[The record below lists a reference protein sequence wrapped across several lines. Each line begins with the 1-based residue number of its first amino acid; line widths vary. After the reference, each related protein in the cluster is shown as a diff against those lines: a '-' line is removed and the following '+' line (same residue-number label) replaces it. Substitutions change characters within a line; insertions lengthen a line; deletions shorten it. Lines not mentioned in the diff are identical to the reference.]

1 MAEITTKQT
10 NLKKVSEKYN
20 ELIKQKSGKCSKILF
35 LVSDG
40 KLIEKIKKSINI
52 NTYIEEPQILTYISF
67 IMKELEKYWIL
78 ISKELKS
85 IKGIPNNIP
94 YSLPEYIITE
104 MVENFRYKYG
114 YFEDI
119 TGTSENISKSI
130 YSNLKS
136 AAYMNT
142 DIYSTGEKI
151 YYTKKNKENLE
162 RFSYTQNDEIIK
174 GYTDK
179 LIEKSAIDLPMAI
192 YLYTE
197 KLLKN
202 EEYKR
207 SLAKRYDYLIID
219 SIEKTSNA
227 ELELVKVFEYIG
239 KEAFIYGDISAD
251 FSAIYNFDLD
261 NIVGYYSRKNNSEI
275 KNRENLD
282 YMDSIENKNLSNHK
296 KYGAKYKDLKP
307 FSSRIKECYQSQL
320 YTEMIDDILYKTEE
334 IAKEAEKIGKTA
346 IIIPPGSGILLHRI
360 TDGLKK
366 RGINYFSTSTDFKI
380 SQHRYANMLIIITA
394 LYAGN
399 SEIEFSTEEYIQMI
413 SLVLG
418 INKIKAN
425 NIFRENETLLKTIV
439 LENTE
444 FESVYCKSREITF
457 DNFLGNIEDKSTEM
471 DEENIEIN
479 KKDINNSVENVYNLD
494 LIIEKIYLAR
504 KKNLKR
510 SEFMRRFYTEV
521 LIALENGIEN
531 IEICKKVII
540 ECEKLEEAAECGVIE
555 DFEIDKILK
564 GYVRDYIGF
573 RELKNSEGDDKIMI
587 TTPFY
592 YINSMCDRGVQI
604 WADCGSN
611 MWNPKI
617 AKEISNPV
625 VLRKSYEEKHIF
637 TDIDE
642 EMLKKYY
649 MNNQLYSLLDSSE
662 EVYAFKSDYSL
673 NGYLSES
680 MMYTSIINLMDNEE
694 I

>member
-1 MAEITTKQT
+1 MAEITTKKV

-40 KLIEKIKKSINI
+40 KLIEKIKNSVNI

-67 IMKELEKYWIL
+67 IMKELEKYWTL
-78 ISKELKS
+78 ISKELK
-85 IKGIPNNIP
+85 IVKAVPNNIP

-162 RFSYTQNDEIIK
+162 RTSYSQNDEIIK
-174 GYTDK
+174 EYTDK

-197 KLLKN
+197 KLLTN
-202 EEYKR
+202 EDYQK
-207 SLAKRYDYLIID
+207 SLSKRYDYMIID
-219 SIEKTSNA
+219 AIEKTSNA
-227 ELELVKVFEYIG
+227 ELELVKVFENIG
-239 KEAFIYGDISAD
+239 KKAFIYGDISAD

-261 NIVGYYSRKNNSEI
+261 NAVEYYSKE
-275 KNRENLD
+275 ENLQQNKL
-282 YMDSIENKNLSNHK
+282 ENKNLANHQR
-296 KYGAKYKDLKP
+296 YGAKYKDLIP
-307 FSSRIKECYQSQL
+307 FSNKIKECYQSQL
-320 YTEMIDDILYKTEE
+320 YTEMIDDILYKVEE
-334 IAKEAEKIGKTA
+334 ISKEPEKIGKTA
-346 IIIPPGSGILLHRI
+346 IILPSGSGILLHRI
-360 TDGLKK
+360 TDGLQKM
-366 RGINYFSTSTDFKI
+366 GIKYFSTNTDFKI
-380 SQHRYANMLIIITA
+380 SQHKYANILIIIAT

-399 SEIEFSTEEYIQMI
+399 TEIEFSSEEYIQMI
-413 SLVLG
+413 SIVLG

-425 NIFRENETLLKTIV
+425 KIFKENETLLKTTI
-439 LENTE
+439 LENNRLEEIYNENT
-444 FESVYCKSREITF
+444 EITF
-457 DNFLGNIEDKSTEM
+457 DNFLGNIE
-471 DEENIEIN
+471 IN
-479 KKDINNSVENVYNLD
+479 AKDINNSVENVYNLD
-494 LIIEKIYLAR
+494 KIIEKIYIYR

-521 LIALENGIEN
+521 LITLEDGIEN
-531 IEICKKVII
+531 IDICKKVIT
-540 ECEKLEEAAECGVIE
+540 ECEKLEEAVECGIIK

-564 GYVRDYIGF
+564 NISNDFISF
-573 RELKNSEGDDKIMI
+573 RELKNREGNDKIMI
-587 TTPFY
+587 TTSFY
-592 YINSMCDRGVQI
+592 YINSLSDRGIQI

-617 AKEISNPV
+617 AKEISNSI

-637 TDIDE
+637 TDLDE
-642 EMLKKYY
+642 EKLKKYY
-649 MNNQLYSLLDSSE
+649 MKNQMYSLLDSAE
-662 EVYAFKSDYSL
+662 EVYAFKSDYSI

-680 MMYTSIINLMDNEE
+680 MMYTSIIGLMDKEE

>member
-40 KLIEKIKKSINI
+40 KLIEKIKNSINI
-52 NTYIEEPQILTYISF
+52 NSYIEEPQILTYISF
-67 IMKELEKYWIL
+67 IMKELEKYWTL

-85 IKGIPNNIP
+85 VKGVPNNIP

-130 YSNLKS
+130 YSNLRS

-151 YYTKKNKENLE
+151 YYTKKNKDNLE

-174 GYTDK
+174 EYTDK

-197 KLLKN
+197 KLLKK
-202 EEYKR
+202 EEYKK
-207 SLAKRYDYLIID
+207 SLSKRYDYLLID
-219 SIEKTSNA
+219 AIEKTSNS
-227 ELELVKVFEYIG
+227 ELELVKVFKNIR
-239 KEAFIYGDISAD
+239 KEIFIYGDISAD
-251 FSAIYNFDLD
+251 FAAMYNFDLD
-261 NIVGYYSRKNNSEI
+261 NIVDYYSKESELSSNS
-275 KNRENLD
+275 L
-282 YMDSIENKNLSNHK
+282 ENKNLANHQR
-296 KYGAKYKDLKP
+296 YGAKYKDLIP
-307 FSSRIKECYQSQL
+307 FSNRIKECYQSQL
-320 YTEMIDDILYKTEE
+320 YTEMIDDILYKIEE
-334 IAKEAEKIGKTA
+334 ITKKTKQIGKTA
-346 IIIPPGSGILLHRI
+346 VILPPGSGILHNRI
-360 TDGLKK
+360 TDRLQKMGVK
-366 RGINYFSTSTDFKI
+366 YFSTSTDFKI
-380 SQHRYANMLIIITA
+380 SQHRYANLLIIIAA

-413 SLVLG
+413 SLILG

-425 NIFRENETLLKTIV
+425 KIFRENEMLLKSTIF
-439 LENTE
+439 ENSE
-444 FESVYCKSREITF
+444 LDRIYAESREITF
-457 DNFLGNIEDKSTEM
+457 DNFLGNIEN
-471 DEENIEIN
+471 ENSEIDI
-479 KKDINNSVENVYNLD
+479 KDINNSVENVHNLD
-494 LIIEKIYLAR
+494 RIIEKIYIGR

-521 LIALENGIEN
+521 LIALEDGIEN
-531 IEICKKVII
+531 IDTCKKVIS
-540 ECEKLEEAAECGVIE
+540 ECEKLEEAAECGVIK

-564 GYVRDYIGF
+564 TYSKDYIGF
-573 RELKNSEGDDKIMI
+573 RELKNSEGEDKIMI

-592 YINSMCDRGVQI
+592 YINSLSERGIQL
-604 WADCGSN
+604 WADCGNN

-617 AKEISNPV
+617 AKEINNSI
-625 VLRKSYEEKHIF
+625 VLRKSYEEKQIF
-637 TDIDE
+637 TDLDE
-642 EMLKKYY
+642 EKLKKYY
-649 MNNQLYSLLDSSE
+649 MNNLLYSLLDSAE

-680 MMYTSIINLMDNEE
+680 MMYTSIINLMDREE

>member
-40 KLIEKIKKSINI
+40 KLIEKIKSSINI
-52 NTYIEEPQILTYISF
+52 NSYIEEPQILTYISF
-67 IMKELEKYWIL
+67 IMKELEKYWTL

-85 IKGIPNNIP
+85 VKGVPNNIP

-130 YSNLKS
+130 YSNLRS

-151 YYTKKNKENLE
+151 YYTKKNKDNLE

-174 GYTDK
+174 EYTDK

-197 KLLKN
+197 KLLKK
-202 EEYKR
+202 EEYKK
-207 SLAKRYDYLIID
+207 SLSKRYDYLLID
-219 SIEKTSNA
+219 AIEKTSNS
-227 ELELVKVFEYIG
+227 ELELVKIFKNIR
-239 KEAFIYGDISAD
+239 KEIFIYGDISAD
-251 FSAIYNFDLD
+251 FAAMYNFDLD
-261 NIVGYYSRKNNSEI
+261 NIVDYYSKESELSSNS
-275 KNRENLD
+275 L
-282 YMDSIENKNLSNHK
+282 ENKNLANHQR
-296 KYGAKYKDLKP
+296 YGAKYKDLIP
-307 FSSRIKECYQSQL
+307 FSNRIKECYQSQL
-320 YTEMIDDILYKTEE
+320 YTEMIDDILYKIEE
-334 IAKEAEKIGKTA
+334 ITKNFKQIGKTA
-346 IIIPPGSGILLHRI
+346 VILPPGSGILHNRI
-360 TDGLKK
+360 TDRLQKMGVK
-366 RGINYFSTSTDFKI
+366 YFSTSTDFKI
-380 SQHRYANMLIIITA
+380 SQHRYANLLIIIAA

-399 SEIEFSTEEYIQMI
+399 SEIEFSTEEYIQML

-425 NIFRENETLLKTIV
+425 KIFRENEMLLKSTI
-439 LENTE
+439 LENSE
-444 FESVYCKSREITF
+444 LDRIYAESREITF
-457 DNFLGNIEDKSTEM
+457 DNFLGNIEN
-471 DEENIEIN
+471 ENSEIDIN
-479 KKDINNSVENVYNLD
+479 DINNSVENAHNLD
-494 LIIEKIYLAR
+494 KIIEKIYIAR

-521 LIALENGIEN
+521 LITLEDGIEN
-531 IEICKKVII
+531 IEICKKVIS
-540 ECEKLEEAAECGVIE
+540 ECEKLEEAAECGVIK

-564 GYVRDYIGF
+564 TYSKDYIGF
-573 RELKNSEGDDKIMI
+573 RELKNSEENDKLMI

-592 YINSMCDRGVQI
+592 YINSLSERGIQL
-604 WADCGSN
+604 WADCGNN

-617 AKEISNPV
+617 AKEINNSI
-625 VLRKSYEEKHIF
+625 VLRKSYEEKQIF
-637 TDIDE
+637 TDLDE
-642 EMLKKYY
+642 EKLKKYY
-649 MNNQLYSLLDSSE
+649 MNNLLYSLLDSAE

-680 MMYTSIINLMDNEE
+680 MMYTSIINLMDREE

>member
-40 KLIEKIKKSINI
+40 KLIEKIKSSINI
-52 NTYIEEPQILTYISF
+52 NSYIEEPQILTYISF
-67 IMKELEKYWIL
+67 IMKELEKYWTL

-85 IKGIPNNIP
+85 VKGVPNNIP

-130 YSNLKS
+130 YSNLRS

-151 YYTKKNKENLE
+151 YYTKKNKDNLE

-174 GYTDK
+174 EYTDK

-197 KLLKN
+197 KLLKK
-202 EEYKR
+202 EEYQK
-207 SLAKRYDYLIID
+207 SLSKRYDYLIID

-227 ELELVKVFEYIG
+227 ELELVKVFEKMG
-239 KEAFIYGDISAD
+239 KETFVYGNISGDITS
-251 FSAIYNFDLD
+251 IYNFDLD
-261 NIVGYYSRKNNSEI
+261 NIVEHYSKEDELASN
-275 KNRENLD
+275 KL
-282 YMDSIENKNLSNHK
+282 ENKNLANHQR
-296 KYGAKYKDLKP
+296 YGAKYKDLIP
-307 FSSRIKECYQSQL
+307 FSNRIKECYQSQL
-320 YTEMIDDILYKTEE
+320 YNEMIEDILYKSEE
-334 IAKEAEKIGKTA
+334 IAKDSKKIGKTA

-360 TDGLKK
+360 TDALQK
-366 RGINYFSTSTDFKI
+366 RGIKYFSTITDYKI
-380 SQHRYANMLIIITA
+380 SQYRYANLLIIIAA

-399 SEIEFSTEEYIQMI
+399 SEMEFSTEEYIQMI
-413 SLVLG
+413 SLILG

-425 NIFRENETLLKTIV
+425 KIFRENETLLKSTI
-439 LENTE
+439 LENSE
-444 FESVYCKSREITF
+444 LDKIYAESREIIF
-457 DNFLGNIEDKSTEM
+457 DNFLGNIEN
-471 DEENIEIN
+471 ENSEIDI
-479 KKDINNSVENVYNLD
+479 KDINNSVENVHNLD
-494 LIIEKIYLAR
+494 RIIEKIYIGR

-521 LIALENGIEN
+521 LITLEDGIEN
-531 IEICKKVII
+531 IEICKKVIT
-540 ECEKLEEAAECGVIE
+540 ECEKLEEAAECGVIK
-555 DFEIDKILK
+555 DFEIDRILK
-564 GYVRDYIGF
+564 AYSKDYIGF
-573 RELKNSEGDDKIMI
+573 RELKNSEGNDKLMI

-592 YINSMCDRGVQI
+592 YINSLSERGIQL
-604 WADCGSN
+604 WADCGNN

-617 AKEISNPV
+617 AKEINNSI
-625 VLRKSYEEKHIF
+625 VLRKSYEEKQIF
-637 TDIDE
+637 TDLDE
-642 EMLKKYY
+642 EKLKKYY
-649 MNNQLYSLLDSSE
+649 MNNLLYSLLDSAE

-680 MMYTSIINLMDNEE
+680 MMYTSIINLMDREE

>member
-40 KLIEKIKKSINI
+40 KLIEKIKSSINI
-52 NTYIEEPQILTYISF
+52 NSYIEEPQILTYISF
-67 IMKELEKYWIL
+67 IVKELEKYWTL

-85 IKGIPNNIP
+85 VKGVPNNIP

-130 YSNLKS
+130 YSNLRS

-151 YYTKKNKENLE
+151 YYTKKNKDNLE

-174 GYTDK
+174 EYTDK

-197 KLLKN
+197 KLLKK
-202 EEYKR
+202 EEYKK
-207 SLAKRYDYLIID
+207 SLSKRYDYLLID
-219 SIEKTSNA
+219 AIEKTSNS
-227 ELELVKVFEYIG
+227 ELELVKVFKNIR
-239 KEAFIYGDISAD
+239 KEIFIYGDISAD
-251 FSAIYNFDLD
+251 FAAMYNFDLD
-261 NIVGYYSRKNNSEI
+261 NIVDYYSKESELSSNS
-275 KNRENLD
+275 L
-282 YMDSIENKNLSNHK
+282 ENKNLANHQR
-296 KYGAKYKDLKP
+296 YGAKYKDLIP
-307 FSSRIKECYQSQL
+307 FSNRIKECYQSQL
-320 YTEMIDDILYKTEE
+320 YTEMIDDILYKIEE
-334 IAKEAEKIGKTA
+334 ITKNPKQIGKTA
-346 IIIPPGSGILLHRI
+346 VILPPGSGILHNRI
-360 TDGLKK
+360 TDRLQKMGVK
-366 RGINYFSTSTDFKI
+366 YFSTSTDFKI
-380 SQHRYANMLIIITA
+380 SQHRYANLLIIIAA

-413 SLVLG
+413 SLILG

-425 NIFRENETLLKTIV
+425 KIFRENEMLLKSTIF
-439 LENTE
+439 ENSE
-444 FESVYCKSREITF
+444 LDRIYAESREITF
-457 DNFLGNIEDKSTEM
+457 DNFLGNIEN
-471 DEENIEIN
+471 ENSEIDI
-479 KKDINNSVENVYNLD
+479 KDINNSVENVHNLD
-494 LIIEKIYLAR
+494 RIIEKIYIAR

-521 LIALENGIEN
+521 LIALEDGIEN
-531 IEICKKVII
+531 IDICKKVIS
-540 ECEKLEEAAECGVIE
+540 ECEKLEEAAECGVIK

-564 GYVRDYIGF
+564 TYSKDYIGF
-573 RELKNSEGDDKIMI
+573 RDLKNSEGEDKIMI

-592 YINSMCDRGVQI
+592 YINSLSEREIQF
-604 WADCGSN
+604 WADCGNN

-617 AKEISNPV
+617 AKEINNSI
-625 VLRKSYEEKHIF
+625 VLRKSYEEKQIF
-637 TDIDE
+637 TDLDE
-642 EMLKKYY
+642 ETLKKYY
-649 MNNQLYSLLDSSE
+649 MNNLLYSLLDSAE

-680 MMYTSIINLMDNEE
+680 MMYTSIINLMDREE

>member
-40 KLIEKIKKSINI
+40 KLIEKIKSSINI
-52 NTYIEEPQILTYISF
+52 NSYIEEPQILTYISF
-67 IMKELEKYWIL
+67 IMKELEKYWTL

-85 IKGIPNNIP
+85 VKGVPNNIP

-130 YSNLKS
+130 YSNLRS

-151 YYTKKNKENLE
+151 YYTKKNKDNLE

-174 GYTDK
+174 EYTDK

-197 KLLKN
+197 KLLKK
-202 EEYKR
+202 EEYKK
-207 SLAKRYDYLIID
+207 SLSKRYDYLLID
-219 SIEKTSNA
+219 AIEKTSNS
-227 ELELVKVFEYIG
+227 ELELVKVFKNIR
-239 KEAFIYGDISAD
+239 KEIFIYGDISAD
-251 FSAIYNFDLD
+251 FAAMYNFDLD
-261 NIVGYYSRKNNSEI
+261 NIVDYYSKESELSSNS
-275 KNRENLD
+275 L
-282 YMDSIENKNLSNHK
+282 ENKNLANHQR
-296 KYGAKYKDLKP
+296 YGAKYKDLIR
-307 FSSRIKECYQSQL
+307 FSNRIKECYQSQL
-320 YTEMIDDILYKTEE
+320 YTEMIDDILYKIEE
-334 IAKEAEKIGKTA
+334 ITKNPKQIGKTA
-346 IIIPPGSGILLHRI
+346 VILPPGSGILHNRI
-360 TDGLKK
+360 TDRLQKMGVK
-366 RGINYFSTSTDFKI
+366 YFSTSTDFKI
-380 SQHRYANMLIIITA
+380 SQHRYANLLIIIAA

-399 SEIEFSTEEYIQMI
+399 SEIEFSTEEYIQMLSI
-413 SLVLG
+413 VLG

-425 NIFRENETLLKTIV
+425 KIFRENEMLLKSTIF
-439 LENTE
+439 ENSE
-444 FESVYCKSREITF
+444 LDRIYAESREITF
-457 DNFLGNIEDKSTEM
+457 DNFLGNIEN
-471 DEENIEIN
+471 ENSEIDI
-479 KKDINNSVENVYNLD
+479 KDINNSVENVHNLD
-494 LIIEKIYLAR
+494 RIIEKIYIAR

-521 LIALENGIEN
+521 LIALEDGIEN
-531 IEICKKVII
+531 IDICKKVIS
-540 ECEKLEEAAECGVIE
+540 ECEKLEEAAECGVIK

-564 GYVRDYIGF
+564 AYSKDYIGF
-573 RELKNSEGDDKIMI
+573 RELKNSEGENKIMI

-592 YINSMCDRGVQI
+592 YINSLSERGIQL
-604 WADCGSN
+604 WADCGNN

-617 AKEISNPV
+617 AKEINNSI
-625 VLRKSYEEKHIF
+625 VLRKSYEEKQIF
-637 TDIDE
+637 TDLDE
-642 EMLKKYY
+642 EKLKKYY
-649 MNNQLYSLLDSSE
+649 MNNLLYSLLDSAE

-680 MMYTSIINLMDNEE
+680 MMYTSIINLMDREE

>member
-40 KLIEKIKKSINI
+40 KLIEKIKSSINI
-52 NTYIEEPQILTYISF
+52 NSYIEEPQILTYISF
-67 IMKELEKYWIL
+67 IMKELEKYWTL

-85 IKGIPNNIP
+85 AKGVPNNIP

-130 YSNLKS
+130 YSNLRS

-151 YYTKKNKENLE
+151 YYTKKNKDNLE

-174 GYTDK
+174 EYTDK

-197 KLLKN
+197 KLLKK
-202 EEYKR
+202 EEYKK
-207 SLAKRYDYLIID
+207 SLSKRYDYLLID
-219 SIEKTSNA
+219 AIEKTSNS
-227 ELELVKVFEYIG
+227 ELELVKVFKNIR
-239 KEAFIYGDISAD
+239 KEIFIYGDISAD
-251 FSAIYNFDLD
+251 FAAMYNFDLD
-261 NIVGYYSRKNNSEI
+261 NIVDYYSKESELSSNS
-275 KNRENLD
+275 L
-282 YMDSIENKNLSNHK
+282 ENKNLANHQR
-296 KYGAKYKDLKP
+296 YGAKYKDLIR
-307 FSSRIKECYQSQL
+307 FSNRIKECYQSQL
-320 YTEMIDDILYKTEE
+320 YTEMIDDILYKIEE
-334 IAKEAEKIGKTA
+334 ITKKPKQIGKTA
-346 IIIPPGSGILLHRI
+346 VILPPGSGILHNRI
-360 TDGLKK
+360 TDRLQKMGVK
-366 RGINYFSTSTDFKI
+366 YFSTSTDFKI
-380 SQHRYANMLIIITA
+380 SQHRYANLLIIIAA

-399 SEIEFSTEEYIQMI
+399 SEIEFSTEEYIQMLSI
-413 SLVLG
+413 VLG

-425 NIFRENETLLKTIV
+425 KIFRENETLLKYTI
-439 LENTE
+439 LKNSELDRIYAE
-444 FESVYCKSREITF
+444 SREITF
-457 DNFLGNIEDKSTEM
+457 DNFLGNIEN
-471 DEENIEIN
+471 ENSEIDI
-479 KKDINNSVENVYNLD
+479 KDINNSVENVHNLD
-494 LIIEKIYLAR
+494 RIIEKIYIGR

-521 LIALENGIEN
+521 LITLEDGIEN
-531 IEICKKVII
+531 IEICKKVIT
-540 ECEKLEEAAECGVIE
+540 ECENLEEAAECGVIK
-555 DFEIDKILK
+555 DFEIDRILK
-564 GYVRDYIGF
+564 AYSKDYIGF
-573 RELKNSEGDDKIMI
+573 RELKNSEGNDKLMI

-592 YINSMCDRGVQI
+592 YISSLSERGIQL
-604 WADCGSN
+604 WADCGNN

-617 AKEISNPV
+617 AKEINNSI
-625 VLRKSYEEKHIF
+625 VLRKSYEEKQIF
-637 TDIDE
+637 TDLDE
-642 EMLKKYY
+642 EKLKKYY
-649 MNNQLYSLLDSSE
+649 MNNLLYSLLDSAE

-680 MMYTSIINLMDNEE
+680 MMYTSIINLMDREE

>member
-40 KLIEKIKKSINI
+40 KLIEKIKSSINI
-52 NTYIEEPQILTYISF
+52 NSYIEEPQILTYISF
-67 IMKELEKYWIL
+67 IMKELEKYWTL

-85 IKGIPNNIP
+85 VNGVPNNIP

-130 YSNLKS
+130 YSNLRS

-151 YYTKKNKENLE
+151 YYTKKNKDNLE

-174 GYTDK
+174 EYTDK

-197 KLLKN
+197 KLLKK
-202 EEYKR
+202 EEYKK
-207 SLAKRYDYLIID
+207 SLSKRYDYLLID
-219 SIEKTSNA
+219 AIEKTSNS
-227 ELELVKVFEYIG
+227 ELELVKVFKNIR
-239 KEAFIYGDISAD
+239 KEIFIYGDISAD
-251 FSAIYNFDLD
+251 FAAIYNFDLD
-261 NIVGYYSRKNNSEI
+261 NIVDYYSKESELSSNS
-275 KNRENLD
+275 L
-282 YMDSIENKNLSNHK
+282 ENKNLANHQR
-296 KYGAKYKDLKP
+296 YGAKYKDLIP
-307 FSSRIKECYQSQL
+307 FSNRIKECYQSQL
-320 YTEMIDDILYKTEE
+320 YTEMIDDILYKIEE
-334 IAKEAEKIGKTA
+334 ITKKSKQIGKTA
-346 IIIPPGSGILLHRI
+346 VILPPGSGILQNRI
-360 TDGLKK
+360 TDRLQKMGVK
-366 RGINYFSTSTDFKI
+366 YFSTSTDFKI
-380 SQHRYANMLIIITA
+380 SQHRYANMLIIIVA
-394 LYAGN
+394 MYSGN

-413 SLVLG
+413 SLILG

-425 NIFRENETLLKTIV
+425 KIFRENEMLLKSTIF
-439 LENTE
+439 ENSE
-444 FESVYCKSREITF
+444 LDRIYAESREITF
-457 DNFLGNIEDKSTEM
+457 DNFLGNIEN
-471 DEENIEIN
+471 ENSEIDI
-479 KKDINNSVENVYNLD
+479 KDINNSVENVHNLD
-494 LIIEKIYLAR
+494 RIIEKIYIAR

-521 LIALENGIEN
+521 LIALEDGIEN
-531 IEICKKVII
+531 IDICKKVIS
-540 ECEKLEEAAECGVIE
+540 ECEKLEEAAECGVIK

-564 GYVRDYIGF
+564 AYSKDYIGF
-573 RELKNSEGDDKIMI
+573 RELKNSEGEDKIMI

-592 YINSMCDRGVQI
+592 YINSLSERGIQL
-604 WADCGSN
+604 WADCGNN

-617 AKEISNPV
+617 AKEINNSI
-625 VLRKSYEEKHIF
+625 VLRKSYEEKQIF
-637 TDIDE
+637 TDLDE
-642 EMLKKYY
+642 EKLKKYY
-649 MNNQLYSLLDSSE
+649 MNNLLYSLLDSAE

-680 MMYTSIINLMDNEE
+680 MMYTSIINLMDREE

>member
-1 MAEITTKQT
+1 MEEITTKQT

-40 KLIEKIKKSINI
+40 KLIEKIKSSINI
-52 NTYIEEPQILTYISF
+52 NSYIEEPQILTYISF
-67 IMKELEKYWIL
+67 IMKELEKYWTL

-85 IKGIPNNIP
+85 VKGVPNNIP

-130 YSNLKS
+130 YSNLRS

-151 YYTKKNKENLE
+151 YYTKKNKDNLE

-174 GYTDK
+174 EYTDK

-197 KLLKN
+197 KLLKK
-202 EEYKR
+202 EEYQK
-207 SLAKRYDYLIID
+207 SLSKRYDYLIID
-219 SIEKTSNA
+219 SIEKTSNT
-227 ELELVKVFEYIG
+227 ELELVKVFEKMG
-239 KEAFIYGDISAD
+239 KETFVYGNISGDITS
-251 FSAIYNFDLD
+251 IYNFDLD
-261 NIVGYYSRKNNSEI
+261 NIVEHYSKEDELASN
-275 KNRENLD
+275 KL
-282 YMDSIENKNLSNHK
+282 ENKNLANHQR
-296 KYGAKYKDLKP
+296 YGAKYKDLIP
-307 FSSRIKECYQSQL
+307 FSNRIKECYQSQL
-320 YTEMIDDILYKTEE
+320 YNEMIEDILYKSEE
-334 IAKEAEKIGKTA
+334 IAKDSKKIGKTA

-360 TDGLKK
+360 TNALQK
-366 RGINYFSTSTDFKI
+366 RGIKYFSTITDYKI
-380 SQHRYANMLIIITA
+380 SQYRYANLLIIIAA

-413 SLVLG
+413 SLILG

-425 NIFRENETLLKTIV
+425 KIFRENETLLKYTI
-439 LENTE
+439 LKNSELDRIYAE
-444 FESVYCKSREITF
+444 SREITF
-457 DNFLGNIEDKSTEM
+457 DNFLGNIEN
-471 DEENIEIN
+471 ENSEIDI
-479 KKDINNSVENVYNLD
+479 KDINNSVENVHNLD
-494 LIIEKIYLAR
+494 RIIEKIYIGR

-521 LIALENGIEN
+521 LITLEDGIEN
-531 IEICKKVII
+531 IEICKKVIT
-540 ECEKLEEAAECGVIE
+540 ECENLEEAAECGVIK
-555 DFEIDKILK
+555 DFEIDRILK
-564 GYVRDYIGF
+564 AYSKDYIGF
-573 RELKNSEGDDKIMI
+573 RELKNSEGNDKLMI

-592 YINSMCDRGVQI
+592 YISSLSERGIQL
-604 WADCGSN
+604 WADCGNN

-617 AKEISNPV
+617 AKEINNSI
-625 VLRKSYEEKHIF
+625 VLRKSYEEKQIF
-637 TDIDE
+637 TDLDE
-642 EMLKKYY
+642 EKLKKYY
-649 MNNQLYSLLDSSE
+649 MNNLLYSLLDSAE

-680 MMYTSIINLMDNEE
+680 MMYTSIINLMDREE

>member
-40 KLIEKIKKSINI
+40 KLIEKIKSSINI
-52 NTYIEEPQILTYISF
+52 NSYIEEPQILTYISF
-67 IMKELEKYWIL
+67 IMKELEKYWTL

-85 IKGIPNNIP
+85 VKGVPNNIP

-130 YSNLKS
+130 YSNLRS

-151 YYTKKNKENLE
+151 YYTKKNKDNLE

-174 GYTDK
+174 EYTDK
-179 LIEKSAIDLPMAI
+179 LIEKSAVDLPMAI

-197 KLLKN
+197 KLLVNEAYQKN
-202 EEYKR
+202 L
-207 SLAKRYDYLIID
+207 SKRYDYLIID

-227 ELELVKVFEYIG
+227 ELELVKVFENLG
-239 KEAFIYGDISAD
+239 KDTFIYGNISAD
-251 FSAIYNFDLD
+251 IATIYNLDLD
-261 NIVGYYSRKNNSEI
+261 NIIEYYVSKDESNTN
-275 KNRENLD
+275 KL
-282 YMDSIENKNLSNHK
+282 ENKNLINHQR
-296 KYGAKYKDLKP
+296 YGAKYKDLIQ
-307 FSSRIKECYQSQL
+307 FSNRIKECYQSQL
-320 YTEMIDDILYKTEE
+320 YNEMIDDILYKAEE
-334 IAKEAEKIGKTA
+334 IAKDPKKIGKTA
-346 IIIPPGSGILLHRI
+346 IIIPPGSGILLNRI
-360 TDGLKK
+360 TDSLQKM
-366 RGINYFSTSTDFKI
+366 GIKYFSTITDYKI
-380 SQHRYANMLIIITA
+380 SQYRYANLLIIIAA

-413 SLVLG
+413 SLILG

-425 NIFRENETLLKTIV
+425 KIFRENETLLKSKI
-439 LENTE
+439 LGNSELDRIYAE
-444 FESVYCKSREITF
+444 SREITF
-457 DNFLGNIEDKSTEM
+457 DNFLGNIEN
-471 DEENIEIN
+471 ENSEIDI
-479 KKDINNSVENVYNLD
+479 KDINNSVENVHNLD
-494 LIIEKIYLAR
+494 RIIEKIYIGR

-521 LIALENGIEN
+521 LITLEDGIEN
-531 IEICKKVII
+531 IEICKKVIT
-540 ECEKLEEAAECGVIE
+540 ECEKLEEAAECGVIK
-555 DFEIDKILK
+555 DFEIDRILK
-564 GYVRDYIGF
+564 AYSKDYIGF
-573 RELKNSEGDDKIMI
+573 RELKNSEGNDKLMI

-592 YINSMCDRGVQI
+592 YINSLSERGIQL
-604 WADCGSN
+604 WADCGNN

-617 AKEISNPV
+617 AKEINNSI
-625 VLRKSYEEKHIF
+625 VLRKSYEEKQIF
-637 TDIDE
+637 TDLDE
-642 EMLKKYY
+642 EKLKKYY
-649 MNNQLYSLLDSSE
+649 MNNLLYSLLDSAE

-680 MMYTSIINLMDNEE
+680 MMYTSIINLMDREE

>member
-40 KLIEKIKKSINI
+40 KLIEKIKSSINI
-52 NTYIEEPQILTYISF
+52 NSYIEEPQILTYISF
-67 IMKELEKYWIL
+67 IMKELEKYWTL

-85 IKGIPNNIP
+85 VKGVPNNIP

-130 YSNLKS
+130 YSNLRS

-151 YYTKKNKENLE
+151 YYTKKNKDNLE

-174 GYTDK
+174 EYTDK

-197 KLLKN
+197 KLLKK
-202 EEYKR
+202 EEYQK
-207 SLAKRYDYLIID
+207 SLSKRYDYLIID

-227 ELELVKVFEYIG
+227 ELELVKVFEKMG
-239 KEAFIYGDISAD
+239 KETFVYGNISGDITS
-251 FSAIYNFDLD
+251 IYNFDLD
-261 NIVGYYSRKNNSEI
+261 NIVEHYSKEDELASN
-275 KNRENLD
+275 KL
-282 YMDSIENKNLSNHK
+282 ENKNLANHQR
-296 KYGAKYKDLKP
+296 YGAKYKDLIP
-307 FSSRIKECYQSQL
+307 FSNRIKECYQSQL
-320 YTEMIDDILYKTEE
+320 YNEMIEDILYKSEE
-334 IAKEAEKIGKTA
+334 IAKDSKKIGKTA
-346 IIIPPGSGILLHRI
+346 IIIPSGSGILLHRI
-360 TDGLKK
+360 IDALQK
-366 RGINYFSTSTDFKI
+366 RGIKYFSTITDHKI
-380 SQHRYANMLIIITA
+380 SQYRYANLLIIIAA

-399 SEIEFSTEEYIQMI
+399 SEMEFSTEEYIQMI
-413 SLVLG
+413 SLILG

-425 NIFRENETLLKTIV
+425 KIFRENETLLKSTI
-439 LENTE
+439 LENSE
-444 FESVYCKSREITF
+444 LDKIYAERREITF
-457 DNFLGNIEDKSTEM
+457 DNFLGNIEN
-471 DEENIEIN
+471 ENSEIDI
-479 KKDINNSVENVYNLD
+479 KDINNSVENVHNLD
-494 LIIEKIYLAR
+494 RIIEKIYIGR

-521 LIALENGIEN
+521 LITLEDGIEN
-531 IEICKKVII
+531 IEICKKVIT
-540 ECEKLEEAAECGVIE
+540 ECEKLEEAAECGVIK

-564 GYVRDYIGF
+564 AYSKDYIGF
-573 RELKNSEGDDKIMI
+573 RELKNSEGNDKLMI

-592 YINSMCDRGVQI
+592 YINSLSERGIQL
-604 WADCGSN
+604 WADCGNN

-617 AKEISNPV
+617 AKEINNSI
-625 VLRKSYEEKHIF
+625 VLRKSYEEKQIF
-637 TDIDE
+637 TDLDE
-642 EMLKKYY
+642 EKLKKYY
-649 MNNQLYSLLDSSE
+649 MNNLLYSLLDSAE

-680 MMYTSIINLMDNEE
+680 MMYTSIINLMDREE

>member
-40 KLIEKIKKSINI
+40 KLIEKIKSSINI
-52 NTYIEEPQILTYISF
+52 NSYIEEPQILTYISF
-67 IMKELEKYWIL
+67 IMKELEKYWTL

-85 IKGIPNNIP
+85 VKGVPNNIP

-104 MVENFRYKYG
+104 MVENFRYRYG

-130 YSNLKS
+130 YSNLRS

-151 YYTKKNKENLE
+151 YYTKKNKDNLE

-174 GYTDK
+174 EYTDK

-197 KLLKN
+197 KLLKK
-202 EEYKR
+202 EEYQKNL
-207 SLAKRYDYLIID
+207 SKRYDYLIID

-227 ELELVKVFEYIG
+227 ELELVKVFEKMG
-239 KEAFIYGDISAD
+239 KETFVYGNISSDIAS
-251 FSAIYNFDLD
+251 IYNFDLD
-261 NIVGYYSRKNNSEI
+261 NIVDYYSKEDELASN
-275 KNRENLD
+275 KL
-282 YMDSIENKNLSNHK
+282 ENKNLANHQR
-296 KYGAKYKDLKP
+296 YGAKYKDLIP
-307 FSSRIKECYQSQL
+307 FSNRIKECYQSQL
-320 YTEMIDDILYKTEE
+320 YNEMIEDILYKSEE
-334 IAKEAEKIGKTA
+334 IAKDSKKIGKTA
-346 IIIPPGSGILLHRI
+346 IIIPLGSGILLHRI
-360 TDGLKK
+360 TDALQK
-366 RGINYFSTSTDFKI
+366 RGIKYFSTITDYKI
-380 SQHRYANMLIIITA
+380 SQYRYANLLIIIAA

-413 SLVLG
+413 SLILG

-425 NIFRENETLLKTIV
+425 KIFRENETLLKSKI
-439 LENTE
+439 LGNSELDRIYAE
-444 FESVYCKSREITF
+444 SREITF
-457 DNFLGNIEDKSTEM
+457 DNFLGNIEN
-471 DEENIEIN
+471 ENSEIDI
-479 KKDINNSVENVYNLD
+479 KDINNSVENVHNLD
-494 LIIEKIYLAR
+494 RIIEKIYIGR

-521 LIALENGIEN
+521 LITLEDGIEN
-531 IEICKKVII
+531 IEICKKVIT
-540 ECEKLEEAAECGVIE
+540 ECEKLEEAAECGVIK

-564 GYVRDYIGF
+564 RYSKDYLGF
-573 RELKNSEGDDKIMI
+573 RELKNSEGEDKIMI

-592 YINSMCDRGVQI
+592 YINSLSERGIQL
-604 WADCGSN
+604 WADCGNN

-617 AKEISNPV
+617 AKEINNSI
-625 VLRKSYEEKHIF
+625 VLRKSYEEKQIF
-637 TDIDE
+637 TDLDE
-642 EMLKKYY
+642 EKLKKYY
-649 MNNQLYSLLDSSE
+649 MNNLLYSLLDSAE
-662 EVYAFKSDYSL
+662 EIYAFKSDYSL

-680 MMYTSIINLMDNEE
+680 MMYTSIINLMDREE

>member
-1 MAEITTKQT
+1 MAEITTKKA

-40 KLIEKIKKSINI
+40 KLIEKIKNSVNI

-67 IMKELEKYWIL
+67 IMKELEKYWTL
-78 ISKELKS
+78 ISKELK
-85 IKGIPNNIP
+85 IVKAVPNNIP

-162 RFSYTQNDEIIK
+162 RTSYSQNDEIIK
-174 GYTDK
+174 EYTDK

-197 KLLKN
+197 KLLTN
-202 EEYKR
+202 EDYQK
-207 SLAKRYDYLIID
+207 SLSKRYDYMIID
-219 SIEKTSNA
+219 AIEKTSNA
-227 ELELVKVFEYIG
+227 ELELVKVFENIG
-239 KEAFIYGDISAD
+239 KKAFIYGDISAD

-261 NIVGYYSRKNNSEI
+261 NTVEYYSKE
-275 KNRENLD
+275 ENLQQNKL
-282 YMDSIENKNLSNHK
+282 ENKNLANHQR
-296 KYGAKYKDLKP
+296 YGAKYKDLIP
-307 FSSRIKECYQSQL
+307 FSNKIKECYQSQL
-320 YTEMIDDILYKTEE
+320 YTEMIDDILYKVEE
-334 IAKEAEKIGKTA
+334 ISKEPEKIGKTA
-346 IIIPPGSGILLHRI
+346 IILPSGSGILLHRI
-360 TDGLKK
+360 TDGLQKM
-366 RGINYFSTSTDFKI
+366 GIKYFSTNTDFKI
-380 SQHRYANMLIIITA
+380 SQHKYANILVIIAA

-399 SEIEFSTEEYIQMI
+399 TEIEFSSEEYIQMI

-425 NIFRENETLLKTIV
+425 KIFKENETLLKTTI
-439 LENTE
+439 LENNRLEEIYNENT
-444 FESVYCKSREITF
+444 EITF
-457 DNFLGNIEDKSTEM
+457 DNFLGNIE
-471 DEENIEIN
+471 NIEIN
-479 KKDINNSVENVYNLD
+479 AKDINNSVENVYNLD
-494 LIIEKIYLAR
+494 KIIEKIYIYR

-521 LIALENGIEN
+521 LITLEDGIEN
-531 IEICKKVII
+531 IDICKKII
-540 ECEKLEEAAECGVIE
+540 TECEKLEEAVECGIIK

-564 GYVRDYIGF
+564 NISNDFISF
-573 RELKNSEGDDKIMI
+573 RELKNREGNDKIMI
-587 TTPFY
+587 TTSFY
-592 YINSMCDRGVQI
+592 YINSLSDRGIQL
-604 WADCGSN
+604 WADCGNN

-617 AKEISNPV
+617 AKEISNSI

-637 TDIDE
+637 TDLDE
-642 EMLKKYY
+642 EKLKKYY
-649 MNNQLYSLLDSSE
+649 MNNQMYSLLDSAE
-662 EVYAFKSDYSL
+662 EVYAFKSDYSI

-680 MMYTSIINLMDNEE
+680 MMYTSIIGLMDKEE

>member
-40 KLIEKIKKSINI
+40 KLIEKIKSSINI
-52 NTYIEEPQILTYISF
+52 NSYIEEPQILTYISF
-67 IMKELEKYWIL
+67 IMKELEKYWTL

-85 IKGIPNNIP
+85 AKGVPNNIP

-130 YSNLKS
+130 YSNLRS

-151 YYTKKNKENLE
+151 YYTKKNKDNLE

-174 GYTDK
+174 EYTDK

-197 KLLKN
+197 KLLKK
-202 EEYKR
+202 EEYKK
-207 SLAKRYDYLIID
+207 SLSKRYDYLLID
-219 SIEKTSNA
+219 AIEKTSNS
-227 ELELVKVFEYIG
+227 ELELVKVFKNIR
-239 KEAFIYGDISAD
+239 KEIFIYGDISAD
-251 FSAIYNFDLD
+251 FAAMYNFDLD
-261 NIVGYYSRKNNSEI
+261 NIVDYYSKESELSSNS
-275 KNRENLD
+275 L
-282 YMDSIENKNLSNHK
+282 ENKNLANHQR
-296 KYGAKYKDLKP
+296 YGAKYKDLIR
-307 FSSRIKECYQSQL
+307 FSNRIKECYQSQL
-320 YTEMIDDILYKTEE
+320 YTEMIDDILYKIEE
-334 IAKEAEKIGKTA
+334 ITKNPKQIGKTA
-346 IIIPPGSGILLHRI
+346 VILPPGSGILHNRI
-360 TDGLKK
+360 TDRLQKMGVK
-366 RGINYFSTSTDFKI
+366 YFSTSTDFKI
-380 SQHRYANMLIIITA
+380 SQHRYANLLIIIAA

-399 SEIEFSTEEYIQMI
+399 SEIEFSTEEYIQMLSI
-413 SLVLG
+413 VLG

-425 NIFRENETLLKTIV
+425 KIFRENEMLLKSTIF
-439 LENTE
+439 ENSE
-444 FESVYCKSREITF
+444 LDRIYAESREITF
-457 DNFLGNIEDKSTEM
+457 DNFLGNIEN
-471 DEENIEIN
+471 ENSEIDI
-479 KKDINNSVENVYNLD
+479 KDINNSVENVHNLD
-494 LIIEKIYLAR
+494 RIIEKIYIGR

-521 LIALENGIEN
+521 LITLEDGIEN
-531 IEICKKVII
+531 IEICKKVIT
-540 ECEKLEEAAECGVIE
+540 ECEKLEEAAECGVIK

-564 GYVRDYIGF
+564 AYSKDYIGF
-573 RELKNSEGDDKIMI
+573 RELKNSEGNDKLMI

-592 YINSMCDRGVQI
+592 YINSLSERGIQL
-604 WADCGSN
+604 WADCGNN

-617 AKEISNPV
+617 AKEINNSI
-625 VLRKSYEEKHIF
+625 VLRKSYEEKQIF
-637 TDIDE
+637 TDLDE
-642 EMLKKYY
+642 EKLKKYY
-649 MNNQLYSLLDSSE
+649 MNNLLYSLLDSAE

-673 NGYLSES
+673 NGYLSEN
-680 MMYTSIINLMDNEE
+680 MMYTSIIGLMDKEE

>member
-40 KLIEKIKKSINI
+40 KLIEKIKSSINI
-52 NTYIEEPQILTYISF
+52 NSYIEEPQILTYISF
-67 IMKELEKYWIL
+67 IMKELEKYWTL

-85 IKGIPNNIP
+85 VKGVPNNIP

-151 YYTKKNKENLE
+151 YYTKKNKDNLE

-174 GYTDK
+174 EYTDK

-197 KLLKN
+197 KLLKK
-202 EEYKR
+202 EEYKK
-207 SLAKRYDYLIID
+207 SLSKRYDYLLID
-219 SIEKTSNA
+219 AIEKTSNS
-227 ELELVKVFEYIG
+227 ELELVKVLKNIR
-239 KEAFIYGDISAD
+239 KEIFIYGDISAD
-251 FSAIYNFDLD
+251 FAAMYNFDLD
-261 NIVGYYSRKNNSEI
+261 NIVDYYSKESELSSNS
-275 KNRENLD
+275 L
-282 YMDSIENKNLSNHK
+282 ENKNLANHQR
-296 KYGAKYKDLKP
+296 YGAKYKDLIP
-307 FSSRIKECYQSQL
+307 FSNRIKECYQSQL
-320 YTEMIDDILYKTEE
+320 YTEMIDDILYKIEE
-334 IAKEAEKIGKTA
+334 ITKNPKQIGKTA
-346 IIIPPGSGILLHRI
+346 VILPPGSGILQNRI
-360 TDGLKK
+360 TDRLQKMGVK
-366 RGINYFSTSTDFKI
+366 YFSTSTDFKI
-380 SQHRYANMLIIITA
+380 SQHRYANMLIIIA
-394 LYAGN
+394 AMYSGN

-413 SLVLG
+413 SLILG

-425 NIFRENETLLKTIV
+425 KIFRENEMLLKSTIF
-439 LENTE
+439 ENSE
-444 FESVYCKSREITF
+444 LDRIYAESREITF
-457 DNFLGNIEDKSTEM
+457 DNFLGNIEN
-471 DEENIEIN
+471 ENSEIDI
-479 KKDINNSVENVYNLD
+479 KDINNSVENVHNLD
-494 LIIEKIYLAR
+494 RIIEKIYIAR

-521 LIALENGIEN
+521 LIALEDGIEN
-531 IEICKKVII
+531 IDICKKVIS
-540 ECEKLEEAAECGVIE
+540 ECEKLEEAAECGVIK

-564 GYVRDYIGF
+564 TYSKDYIGF
-573 RELKNSEGDDKIMI
+573 RELKNSEGENKIMI

-592 YINSMCDRGVQI
+592 YINSLSERGIQL
-604 WADCGSN
+604 WADCGNN

-617 AKEISNPV
+617 AKEINNSI
-625 VLRKSYEEKHIF
+625 VLRKSYEEKQIF
-637 TDIDE
+637 TDLDE
-642 EMLKKYY
+642 EKLKKYY
-649 MNNQLYSLLDSSE
+649 MNNLLYSLLDSAE

-680 MMYTSIINLMDNEE
+680 MMYTSIINLMDREE

>member
-20 ELIKQKSGKCSKILF
+20 ELIKQKSGKCSEILF

-40 KLIEKIKKSINI
+40 KLIEKIKSSINI
-52 NTYIEEPQILTYISF
+52 NSYIEEPQILTYISF
-67 IMKELEKYWIL
+67 IMKELEKYWTL

-85 IKGIPNNIP
+85 VNGVPNNIP

-130 YSNLKS
+130 YSNLRS

-151 YYTKKNKENLE
+151 YYTKKNNDNLE

-174 GYTDK
+174 EYTDK
-179 LIEKSAIDLPMAI
+179 LIEKSAIDLPIAI

-197 KLLKN
+197 KLLKK
-202 EEYKR
+202 EEYQK
-207 SLAKRYDYLIID
+207 SLSKRYDYLIID

-227 ELELVKVFEYIG
+227 ELELVKVFEKMG
-239 KEAFIYGDISAD
+239 KETFVYGNISGDITS
-251 FSAIYNFDLD
+251 IYNFDLD
-261 NIVGYYSRKNNSEI
+261 NIVEHYSKEDELASN
-275 KNRENLD
+275 KL
-282 YMDSIENKNLSNHK
+282 ENKNLANHQR
-296 KYGAKYKDLKP
+296 YGAKYKDLIP
-307 FSSRIKECYQSQL
+307 FSNRIKECYQSQL
-320 YTEMIDDILYKTEE
+320 YNEMIEDILYKSEE
-334 IAKEAEKIGKTA
+334 IAKDSKKIGKTA

-360 TDGLKK
+360 TDALQK
-366 RGINYFSTSTDFKI
+366 RGTKYFSTITDYKI
-380 SQHRYANMLIIITA
+380 SQYRYANLLIIIAA

-413 SLVLG
+413 SLILG

-425 NIFRENETLLKTIV
+425 KIFRENETLLKSTI
-439 LENTE
+439 LENSE
-444 FESVYCKSREITF
+444 LDKIYAESREITF
-457 DNFLGNIEDKSTEM
+457 DNFLGNIEN
-471 DEENIEIN
+471 ENSEIDI
-479 KKDINNSVENVYNLD
+479 KDINNSVENVHNLD
-494 LIIEKIYLAR
+494 RIIEKIYIGR

-521 LIALENGIEN
+521 LITLEDGIEN
-531 IEICKKVII
+531 IEICKKVIT
-540 ECEKLEEAAECGVIE
+540 ECEKLEEAAECGVIK

-564 GYVRDYIGF
+564 AYSKDYIGF
-573 RELKNSEGDDKIMI
+573 RELKNSEGNDKLMI

-592 YINSMCDRGVQI
+592 YINSLSEREIQL
-604 WADCGSN
+604 WADCGNN

-617 AKEISNPV
+617 AKEINNSI
-625 VLRKSYEEKHIF
+625 VLRKSYEEKQIF
-637 TDIDE
+637 TDLDE
-642 EMLKKYY
+642 EKLKKYY
-649 MNNQLYSLLDSSE
+649 MNNLLYSLLDSAE

-680 MMYTSIINLMDNEE
+680 MMYTSIINLMDREE

>member
-1 MAEITTKQT
+1 MAEITTKKV

-40 KLIEKIKKSINI
+40 KLIEKIKNSVNI

-67 IMKELEKYWIL
+67 IMKELEKYWTL
-78 ISKELKS
+78 ISKELK
-85 IKGIPNNIP
+85 IVKAVPNNIP

-162 RFSYTQNDEIIK
+162 RTSYSQNDEIIK
-174 GYTDK
+174 EYTDK

-197 KLLKN
+197 KLLTN
-202 EEYKR
+202 EDYQK
-207 SLAKRYDYLIID
+207 SLSKRYDYMIID
-219 SIEKTSNA
+219 AIEKTSNA
-227 ELELVKVFEYIG
+227 ELELVKVFENIG
-239 KEAFIYGDISAD
+239 KKAFIYGDISAD

-261 NIVGYYSRKNNSEI
+261 NAVEYYSKE
-275 KNRENLD
+275 ENLQQNKL
-282 YMDSIENKNLSNHK
+282 ENKNLANHQR
-296 KYGAKYKDLKP
+296 YGAKYKDLIP
-307 FSSRIKECYQSQL
+307 FSNKIKECYQSQL
-320 YTEMIDDILYKTEE
+320 YTEMIDDILYKVEE
-334 IAKEAEKIGKTA
+334 ISKEPEKIGKTA
-346 IIIPPGSGILLHRI
+346 IILPSGSGILLHRI
-360 TDGLKK
+360 TDGLQKM
-366 RGINYFSTSTDFKI
+366 GIKYFSTNTDFKI
-380 SQHRYANMLIIITA
+380 SQHKYANILIIIAT

-399 SEIEFSTEEYIQMI
+399 TEIEFSSEEYIQMI

-425 NIFRENETLLKTIV
+425 KIFKENETLLKTTI
-439 LENTE
+439 LENNRLEEIYNENT
-444 FESVYCKSREITF
+444 EITF
-457 DNFLGNIEDKSTEM
+457 DNFLGNIE
-471 DEENIEIN
+471 IN
-479 KKDINNSVENVYNLD
+479 AKDINNSVENVYNLD
-494 LIIEKIYLAR
+494 KIIEKIYIYR

-521 LIALENGIEN
+521 LITLEDGIEN
-531 IEICKKVII
+531 IDICKKVIT
-540 ECEKLEEAAECGVIE
+540 ECEKLEEAVECGIIK

-564 GYVRDYIGF
+564 NISNDFISF
-573 RELKNSEGDDKIMI
+573 RELKNREGNDKIMI
-587 TTPFY
+587 TTSFY
-592 YINSMCDRGVQI
+592 YINSLSDRGIQI

-617 AKEISNPV
+617 AKEISNSI

-637 TDIDE
+637 TDLDE
-642 EMLKKYY
+642 EKLKKYY
-649 MNNQLYSLLDSSE
+649 MNNQMYSLLDSAE
-662 EVYAFKSDYSL
+662 EVYAFKSDYSI

-680 MMYTSIINLMDNEE
+680 MMYTSIIGLMDKEE

>member
-40 KLIEKIKKSINI
+40 KLIEKIKSSINI
-52 NTYIEEPQILTYISF
+52 NSYIEEPQILTYISF
-67 IMKELEKYWIL
+67 IMKELEKYWTL

-85 IKGIPNNIP
+85 VKGVPNNIP

-130 YSNLKS
+130 YSNLRS

-151 YYTKKNKENLE
+151 YYTKKNKDNLE

-174 GYTDK
+174 EYTDK

-197 KLLKN
+197 KLLKK
-202 EEYKR
+202 EEYKK
-207 SLAKRYDYLIID
+207 SLSKRYDYLLID
-219 SIEKTSNA
+219 AIEKTSNS
-227 ELELVKVFEYIG
+227 ELELVKVFKNIR
-239 KEAFIYGDISAD
+239 KEIFIYGDISAD
-251 FSAIYNFDLD
+251 FAAMYNFDLD
-261 NIVGYYSRKNNSEI
+261 NIVDYYSKESELSSNS
-275 KNRENLD
+275 L
-282 YMDSIENKNLSNHK
+282 ENKNLANHQR
-296 KYGAKYKDLKP
+296 YGAKYKDLIP
-307 FSSRIKECYQSQL
+307 FSNRIKECYQSQL
-320 YTEMIDDILYKTEE
+320 YTEMIDDILYKIEE
-334 IAKEAEKIGKTA
+334 ITKNSKQIGKTA
-346 IIIPPGSGILLHRI
+346 VILPPGSGILHNRI
-360 TDGLKK
+360 TDRLQKMGVK
-366 RGINYFSTSTDFKI
+366 YFSTSTDFKI
-380 SQHRYANMLIIITA
+380 SQHRYANLLIIIAA

-413 SLVLG
+413 SLILG

-425 NIFRENETLLKTIV
+425 KIFRENEMLLKSTI
-439 LENTE
+439 LENSE
-444 FESVYCKSREITF
+444 LDRIYAESREITF
-457 DNFLGNIEDKSTEM
+457 DNFLGNIEN
-471 DEENIEIN
+471 ENSEIDI
-479 KKDINNSVENVYNLD
+479 KDINNSVENVHNLD
-494 LIIEKIYLAR
+494 RIIEKIYIAR

-521 LIALENGIEN
+521 LIALEDGIEN
-531 IEICKKVII
+531 IDICKKVIS
-540 ECEKLEEAAECGVIE
+540 ECEKLEEAAECGVIK

-564 GYVRDYIGF
+564 TYSKDYIGF
-573 RELKNSEGDDKIMI
+573 RELKNSEGENKIMI

-592 YINSMCDRGVQI
+592 YINSLSERGIQL
-604 WADCGSN
+604 WADCGNN

-617 AKEISNPV
+617 AKEINNSI
-625 VLRKSYEEKHIF
+625 VLRKSYEEKQIF
-637 TDIDE
+637 TDLE
-642 EMLKKYY
+642 EEKLKKYY
-649 MNNQLYSLLDSSE
+649 MNNLLYSLLDSAE

-680 MMYTSIINLMDNEE
+680 MMYTSIINLMDREE

>member
-1 MAEITTKQT
+1 MAEITTKKT

-35 LVSDG
+35 LISDG
-40 KLIEKIKKSINI
+40 KLIEKIKKNINI

-67 IMKELEKYWIL
+67 IMKELEKYWTL

-85 IKGIPNNIP
+85 VKGIPNNIP

-174 GYTDK
+174 EYTDK
-179 LIEKSAIDLPMAI
+179 LVEKSAIDLPMAI

-197 KLLKN
+197 KLLKK
-202 EEYKR
+202 EEYQK
-207 SLAKRYDYLIID
+207 SLSKRYDYLLID
-219 SIEKTSNA
+219 AIEKTSNS
-227 ELELVKVFEYIG
+227 ELELVKVFKNIG
-239 KEAFIYGDISAD
+239 KEIFIYGDISAD
-251 FSAIYNFDLD
+251 FAAMYNFDLD
-261 NIVGYYSRKNNSEI
+261 NIVDYYSKKSELSSNS
-275 KNRENLD
+275 L
-282 YMDSIENKNLSNHK
+282 ENKNLANHQR
-296 KYGAKYKDLKP
+296 YGAKYKDLIP
-307 FSSRIKECYQSQL
+307 FSNRIKECYQSQL
-320 YTEMIDDILYKTEE
+320 YTEMIDDILYKIEE
-334 IAKEAEKIGKTA
+334 ITKNPKQIGKTA
-346 IIIPPGSGILLHRI
+346 VILPPGSGILQNRI
-360 TDGLKK
+360 TDRLQKMGVK
-366 RGINYFSTSTDFKI
+366 YFSTSTDFKI
-380 SQHRYANMLIIITA
+380 SQHRYANLLIIIA
-394 LYAGN
+394 AMYSEN

-425 NIFRENETLLKTIV
+425 KIFRENETLLKSTI
-439 LENTE
+439 LENSE
-444 FESVYCKSREITF
+444 LEKIYEEKSEITF
-457 DNFLGNIEDKSTEM
+457 DNFLGNTEGEDM
-471 DEENIEIN
+471 EIDP
-479 KKDINNSVENVYNLD
+479 KDINNFVGNVDNLD
-494 LIIEKIYLAR
+494 QIIEKIYIAR

-521 LIALENGIEN
+521 LIALEDGIEN
-531 IEICKKVII
+531 IDICKKVIS
-540 ECEKLEEAAECGVIE
+540 ECEKLEEAAECGVIK

-564 GYVRDYIGF
+564 TYSKDYIGF
-573 RELKNSEGDDKIMI
+573 RELKNSEGEDKIMI

-592 YINSMCDRGVQI
+592 YINSLSERGIQL
-604 WADCGSN
+604 WADCGNN

-617 AKEISNPV
+617 AKEINNSI
-625 VLRKSYEEKHIF
+625 VLRKSYEEKQIF
-637 TDIDE
+637 TDLDE
-642 EMLKKYY
+642 EKLKKYY
-649 MNNQLYSLLDSSE
+649 MNNLLYSLLDSAE

-680 MMYTSIINLMDNEE
+680 MMYTSIIGLMDKEE

>member
-40 KLIEKIKKSINI
+40 KLIEKIKSSINI
-52 NTYIEEPQILTYISF
+52 NSYIEEPQILTYISF
-67 IMKELEKYWIL
+67 IMKELEKYWTL

-85 IKGIPNNIP
+85 VKGVPNNIP

-130 YSNLKS
+130 YSNLRS

-151 YYTKKNKENLE
+151 YYTKKNKDNLE

-174 GYTDK
+174 EYTDK

-197 KLLKN
+197 KLLKK
-202 EEYKR
+202 EEYQK
-207 SLAKRYDYLIID
+207 SLSKRYDYLIID

-227 ELELVKVFEYIG
+227 ELELVKVFEKMG
-239 KEAFIYGDISAD
+239 KETFVYGNISGDITS
-251 FSAIYNFDLD
+251 IYNFDLD
-261 NIVGYYSRKNNSEI
+261 NIVEHYSKEDELASN
-275 KNRENLD
+275 KL
-282 YMDSIENKNLSNHK
+282 ENKNLANHQR
-296 KYGAKYKDLKP
+296 YGAKYKDLIP
-307 FSSRIKECYQSQL
+307 FSNRIKECYQSQL
-320 YTEMIDDILYKTEE
+320 YNEMIEDILYKSEE
-334 IAKEAEKIGKTA
+334 IAKDSKKIGKTA

-360 TDGLKK
+360 IDALQK
-366 RGINYFSTSTDFKI
+366 RGIKYFSTITDHKI
-380 SQHRYANMLIIITA
+380 SQYRYANLLIIIAA

-399 SEIEFSTEEYIQMI
+399 SEMEFSTEEYIQMI
-413 SLVLG
+413 SLILG

-425 NIFRENETLLKTIV
+425 KIFRENETLLKSTI
-439 LENTE
+439 LENSE
-444 FESVYCKSREITF
+444 LDKIYAERREITF
-457 DNFLGNIEDKSTEM
+457 DNFLGNIEN
-471 DEENIEIN
+471 ENSEIDI
-479 KKDINNSVENVYNLD
+479 KDINNSVENVHNLD
-494 LIIEKIYLAR
+494 RIIEKIYIGR

-521 LIALENGIEN
+521 LITLEDGIEN
-531 IEICKKVII
+531 IEICKKVIT
-540 ECEKLEEAAECGVIE
+540 ECEKLEEAAECGVIK

-564 GYVRDYIGF
+564 TYSKDYIGF
-573 RELKNSEGDDKIMI
+573 RELKNSEGNDKLMI

-592 YINSMCDRGVQI
+592 YINSLSERGIQL
-604 WADCGSN
+604 WADCGNN

-617 AKEISNPV
+617 AKEINNSI
-625 VLRKSYEEKHIF
+625 VLRKSYEEKQIF
-637 TDIDE
+637 TDLDE
-642 EMLKKYY
+642 EKLK
-649 MNNQLYSLLDSSE
+649 N
-662 EVYAFKSDYSL
+662 
-673 NGYLSES
+673 
-680 MMYTSIINLMDNEE
+680 TI
-694 I
+694 